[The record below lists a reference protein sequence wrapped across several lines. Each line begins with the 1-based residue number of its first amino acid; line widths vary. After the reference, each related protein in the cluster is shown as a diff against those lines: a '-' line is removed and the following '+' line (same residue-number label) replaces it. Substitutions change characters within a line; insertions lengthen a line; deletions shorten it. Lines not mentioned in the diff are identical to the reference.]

1 MIMHLL
7 STAGAI
13 ASRKER
19 FSALG
24 DYQKKTR
31 LRWPIARRRGL
42 ARLKRKSPATMPLDN
57 TERLYLERQVTLAR
71 AVIAALS
78 LVALLETSG
87 PPVRPLAV
95 VVLSAYLVMAL
106 SAVLVDRLLGEV
118 RFRIPLAVDF
128 VVLAVFLYLT
138 PSVSAFWF
146 LFLFAVFALATRG
159 STKAMLALV
168 AVATV
173 GIIVRVAVEEPFRWQ
188 SIWHWVVIGLGTL
201 VSGLGMGFLGAREWE
216 HLERRQF
223 LEKITGLLQF
233 EHGLNESIRQT
244 LGELA
249 LEFHS
254 EQACLAILDDEL
266 ERLFVWKVRP
276 SDPEPHGPE
285 TLPPARAESFLF
297 DSLEVSM
304 GWNYQ
309 NGSSG
314 GFGWDRRTGATVR
327 KPPPPPASTRD
338 EMAARSLMVVTIE
351 SDGRSA
357 GRVLLVN
364 PSAVKRKFSAGDLR
378 WFEQIIRHIAP
389 PLENIFLLRG
399 LRARAI
405 ESERSRISRDLHDG
419 ILQTLLSLKIQLGVL
434 QHKLPRTPEQACA
447 ELAGLQKTVAQE
459 SEELR
464 RMVTDMRPLRVES
477 ADMRE
482 LMLGFAER
490 FRSEHGLAVDLFIE
504 DRDLRLPDRIC
515 RELFQIYREA
525 LHNVKKHATASHVVV
540 KLEQDEAKVFLVV
553 DDNGQGFSFSGRYTS
568 EELDRLRLGPISI
581 KERTRGVGGTLTV
594 ESNPGHGARL
604 TVEIPLN

>member
-1 MIMHLL
+1 
-7 STAGAI
+7 
-13 ASRKER
+13 
-19 FSALG
+19 
-24 DYQKKTR
+24 
-31 LRWPIARRRGL
+31 
-42 ARLKRKSPATMPLDN
+42 MPLDN
-57 TERLYLERQVTLAR
+57 TERLYLERQITLAR
-71 AVIAALS
+71 AIIAALS
-78 LVALLETSG
+78 LVTLLETSG
-87 PPVRPLAV
+87 APVRALAA
-95 VVLSAYLVMAL
+95 VVLSAYLVLAL
-106 SAVLVDRLLGEV
+106 SAVLVDRLLSEV
-118 RFRIPLAVDF
+118 RFRIPLTVDF
-128 VVLAVFLYLT
+128 AVLAIFLYLT

-159 STKAMLALV
+159 NTHAMLALV
-168 AVATV
+168 GVATI
-173 GIIVRVAVEEPFRWQ
+173 GIIVRVAVEEPFRWE
-188 SIWHWVVIGLGTL
+188 SIWHWVAIGLGTL
-201 VSGLGMGFLGAREWE
+201 VSGLGIGFLGAREWE

-233 EHGLNESIRQT
+233 EHGLNESIRKV

-249 LEFHS
+249 LAFDS

-276 SDPEPHGPE
+276 SDAGPHGPE
-285 TLPPARAESFLF
+285 TLSPARAETYLF
-297 DSLEVSM
+297 DSLEISL

-314 GFGWDRRTGATVR
+314 GFGWDRRTGARIR
-327 KPPPPPASTRD
+327 KPPTPSASTR
-338 EMAARSLMVVTIE
+338 EETGARSLMAVTIE
-351 SDGRSA
+351 SGGRPT

-364 PSAVKRKFSAGDLR
+364 PSAPNGKFSTGDLR

-389 PLENIFLLRG
+389 PLENVFLLRG
-399 LRARAI
+399 LRARTI

-419 ILQTLLSLKIQLGVL
+419 ILQTLLSLKIQLDVL
-434 QHKLPRTPEQACA
+434 RQKLPEKPEQVCA
-447 ELAGLQKTVAQE
+447 ELVGLQKTVAQE

-490 FRSEHGLAVDLFIE
+490 FRSEHGLAVDLFIS

-553 DDNGQGFSFSGRYTS
+553 DDNGRGFSFSGRYTS